1 MAQRPARE
9 EVEPPA
15 EVVVC
20 RPSRRAAQPGGVAA
34 RGTGAEEVVAARGAD
49 VVAGAAR
56 GASGVVVE
64 AGAVRGTSDVV
75 VGAGAVRGTS
85 VEADEDEAAC
95 GAGVGVALGKG
106 HSGTRGG
113 VGTTDELG
121 AAASPGGPAVDELEE
136 PESWGPIGKTETSWL
151 LGRKSSSL
159 VGRVLERGNEFSS
172 KMTCLE
178 MRIRLVER
186 SRHL

>member
-1 MAQRPARE
+1 M
-9 EVEPPA
+9 
-15 EVVVC
+15 
-20 RPSRRAAQPGGVAA
+20 AA
-34 RGTGAEEVVAARGAD
+34 RGTGAEEAVAVRGAD
-49 VVAGAAR
+49 VIAGAAR
-56 GASGVVVE
+56 GP
-64 AGAVRGTSDVV
+64 SDVV
-75 VGAGAVRGTS
+75 VGAGAARGAS
-85 VEADEDEAAC
+85 VEADEDEAAR

-121 AAASPGGPAVDELEE
+121 AAASPGGPAGDELEE
-136 PESWGPIGKTETSWL
+136 PEGWGPIGKTETSWL
-151 LGRKSSSL
+151 LCRKSSSL

>member
-1 MAQRPARE
+1 M
-9 EVEPPA
+9 
-15 EVVVC
+15 
-20 RPSRRAAQPGGVAA
+20 AA
-34 RGTGAEEVVAARGAD
+34 RGTGAEEAVAARGAD

-64 AGAVRGTSDVV
+64 AGAARG
-75 VGAGAVRGTS
+75 AS
-85 VEADEDEAAC
+85 VEADEDEAAR

-113 VGTTDELG
+113 VGTTDDLG
-121 AAASPGGPAVDELEE
+121 VATSPGGPAGDELEE
-136 PESWGPIGKTETSWL
+136 PDGWGPIGKTETSWL

>member
-1 MAQRPARE
+1 M
-9 EVEPPA
+9 
-15 EVVVC
+15 
-20 RPSRRAAQPGGVAA
+20 AA
-34 RGTGAEEVVAARGAD
+34 RGTGAEEAVAACGAN
-49 VVAGAAR
+49 VVAGATR
-56 GASGVVVE
+56 GA
-64 AGAVRGTSDVV
+64 
-75 VGAGAVRGTS
+75 S
-85 VEADEDEAAC
+85 VEADEDEAAR

-113 VGTTDELG
+113 VGTMDELG
-121 AAASPGGPAVDELEE
+121 AAASPGGPAGDELEE
-136 PESWGPIGKTETSWL
+136 PEGWGPIGKTETSWL